1 MTDKDNAQIRLGMAL
16 MNNGQKDAAIKA
28 FNKVTDPKQVVAAHL
43 WAIYARTH

>member
-1 MTDKDNAQIRLGMAL
+1 MAL
-16 MNNGQKDAAIKA
+16 LNNGQKDAAIKA